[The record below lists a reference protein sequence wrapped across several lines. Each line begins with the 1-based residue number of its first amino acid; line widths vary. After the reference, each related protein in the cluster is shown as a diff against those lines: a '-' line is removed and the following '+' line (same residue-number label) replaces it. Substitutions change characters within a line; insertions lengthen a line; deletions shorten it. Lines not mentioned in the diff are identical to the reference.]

1 MKKYKIITSILMIT
15 SVTLLLLNQSLK
27 QEVEETK
34 SILFEQKELN
44 NRIVQYM
51 VELEKDNQ
59 ILGSCCAND
68 GNLSE

>member
-1 MKKYKIITSILMIT
+1 MKKYRIITSILMIT
-15 SVTLLLLNQSLK
+15 SVTLLLINQSLK

-34 SILFEQKELN
+34 SILFELKEQN

>member
-1 MKKYKIITSILMIT
+1 MKKYKIITSVLIVV
-15 SVTLLLLNQSLK
+15 SVSLLIINQSLMN
-27 QEVEETK
+27 QVEETK
-34 SILFEQKELN
+34 SVLFEQKELN

>member
-1 MKKYKIITSILMIT
+1 MKKYRIITSILMII
-15 SVTLLLLNQSLK
+15 SVTLLLLNQALK

>member
-1 MKKYKIITSILMIT
+1 MKKYRIITSILMIT
-15 SVTLLLLNQSLK
+15 SVTLFLINQSLIQRVDEHK
-27 QEVEETK
+27 K
-34 SILFEQKELN
+34 AIDELQNVN

-51 VELEKDNQ
+51 VELEKENQ

>member
-1 MKKYKIITSILMIT
+1 MKKYRIITSILMIT

-34 SILFEQKELN
+34 SILFELKEHN

>member
-1 MKKYKIITSILMIT
+1 MKKYRIITSILMIT
-15 SVTLLLLNQSLK
+15 SVTLLLLNQSLNN
-27 QEVEETK
+27 QVEETK
-34 SILFEQKELN
+34 SILFELKEQN

-51 VELEKDNQ
+51 VELEKENQ

>member
-1 MKKYKIITSILMIT
+1 MII
-15 SVTLLLLNQSLK
+15 SVTLLLLNQALK

>member
-1 MKKYKIITSILMIT
+1 MNKYRIITSILT
-15 SVTLLLLNQSLK
+15 VLSVSLLIINQSLINQVK
-27 QEVEETK
+27 ETK
-34 SILFEQKELN
+34 SILFEQTELN

>member
-1 MKKYKIITSILMIT
+1 MKKYRIITSILMII

-59 ILGSCCAND
+59 ILGSFCAND

>member
-1 MKKYKIITSILMIT
+1 MII

>member
-1 MKKYKIITSILMIT
+1 MIT

>member
-1 MKKYKIITSILMIT
+1 MKKYRIITSILMIT

-44 NRIVQYM
+44 NRVVQYM

>member
-1 MKKYKIITSILMIT
+1 MIT

-44 NRIVQYM
+44 NRVVQYM

>member
-1 MKKYKIITSILMIT
+1 MKKYRIITSILMIL
-15 SVTLLLLNQSLK
+15 SVTLFLINQSLIQRVDEHK
-27 QEVEETK
+27 KAIDELQEV
-34 SILFEQKELN
+34 N

>member
-1 MKKYKIITSILMIT
+1 MIT
-15 SVTLLLLNQSLK
+15 SVTLLLINQSLK

-34 SILFEQKELN
+34 SILFELKEQN

>member
-1 MKKYKIITSILMIT
+1 MNKYRIITSILT
-15 SVTLLLLNQSLK
+15 VLSVSLLIINQSLIN
-27 QEVEETK
+27 QVEETK

>member
-1 MKKYKIITSILMIT
+1 MKKYRIITSILMIT
-15 SVTLLLLNQSLK
+15 SVTLLLLNQSLNN
-27 QEVEETK
+27 QVEETK
-34 SILFEQKELN
+34 SILFELKEQN

>member
-1 MKKYKIITSILMIT
+1 MIT
-15 SVTLLLLNQSLK
+15 SVTLLLLNQSLNN
-27 QEVEETK
+27 QVEETK
-34 SILFEQKELN
+34 SILFELKEQN

-51 VELEKDNQ
+51 VELEKENQ

>member
-1 MKKYKIITSILMIT
+1 MKKYRIITIILMIT

>member
-1 MKKYKIITSILMIT
+1 MVL
-15 SVTLLLLNQSLK
+15 SVTLFLINQSLMQRVDEHK
-27 QEVEETK
+27 KAIT
-34 SILFEQKELN
+34 ELQDVN

>member
-1 MKKYKIITSILMIT
+1 MII

-59 ILGSCCAND
+59 ILGSFCAND

>member
-1 MKKYKIITSILMIT
+1 MKKYRIITSILMIL
-15 SVTLLLLNQSLK
+15 SVTLLLINQSLIQRVDEHK
-27 QEVEETK
+27 NAIDELQEV
-34 SILFEQKELN
+34 N

-59 ILGSCCAND
+59 ILSSCCANN

>member
-1 MKKYKIITSILMIT
+1 MKKYKIITSVLIVV
-15 SVTLLLLNQSLK
+15 SVSLLIINQSLMN
-27 QEVEETK
+27 QVEEAK
-34 SILFEQKELN
+34 SVLFEQKELN